1 MTAKLIYVLTE
12 QSYSSY
18 SVLSV
23 RPKSAASQRSS
34 HETSKVRLEGHETQ
48 CLALL
53 SLETIRLC
61 CVIPDTSFLLSVL
74 PSLWGAVQVHLGV
87 LFPDK
92 DVREALLKTLD
103 IYDVYPYSFMSYQSS
118 SMSLGAQGLE
128 IRFRILSSLD
138 AIREAWET
146 QQAEILRKAD
156 EV

>member
-1 MTAKLIYVLTE
+1 MTAKLIYLSTQ
-12 QSYSSY
+12 QSYN
-18 SVLSV
+18 V

-34 HETSKVRLEGHETQ
+34 HEASRVRFEGHDTQ

-61 CVIPDTSFLLSVL
+61 CVIPDTSFLISVL
-74 PSLWGAVQVHLGV
+74 PSLLGAVKRHLEV

-92 DVREALLKTLD
+92 DIREALLKTLD
-103 IYDVYPYSFMSYQSS
+103 IYDVYPYSFMSYENSR
-118 SMSLGAQGLE
+118 MSLGAQGLE
-128 IRFRILSSLD
+128 MRFRLLSSLD
-138 AIREAWET
+138 AIRGAWET